1 MRGLRL
7 SCKALE
13 LGTLVNVPD
22 RDLAALES
30 YQLIPRVLHDVH
42 EVDLSVTVLE
52 QLLASPVVPLVE
64 GGLNALET
72 LSLVRAELLAA
83 EKGLLEHTVPLLKT
97 EKMGELMP
105 KVRRLAAQGAPA
117 LALDF
122 TVLADTAPYG
132 TNPWRPKTRED
143 LAELR
148 AAAGCPIWL
157 YGVVSPAD
165 ALLAAEAGL
174 EGIVVHSGAG
184 FYLNG
189 PATIEVFPEV
199 LDAVAGMISVY
210 AGGPVRS
217 GIDVFRY
224 LAVGAEAVIV
234 ESDRARANLESELAY
249 AMRLTGC
256 ETVADIGYE
265 AIFAPLFGE
274 F

>member
-1 MRGLRL
+1 M
-7 SCKALE
+7 
-13 LGTLVNVPD
+13 PD
-22 RDLAALES
+22 RDLAALDG

-42 EVDLSVTVLE
+42 EVDLGVTVLE
-52 QLLASPVVPLVE
+52 RAFASPVVPLVE
-64 GGLNALET
+64 GLLSGVETRGTETRGTET
-72 LSLVRAELLAA
+72 LSLVRAELLLELG
-83 EKGLLEHTVPLLKT
+83 EKGGALERAVALLKT

-105 KVRRLAAQGAPA
+105 KVRKLAARGVGA

-122 TVLADTAPYG
+122 TALADTAPYG

-157 YGVVSPAD
+157 YGVASPAD

-174 EGIVVHSGAG
+174 EGVVVHSGAG
-184 FYLNG
+184 FYLGG
-189 PATIEVFPEV
+189 PATIEIFPEV
-199 LDAVAGMISVY
+199 LDAVAGMTSVY

-217 GIDVFRY
+217 GVDVFRY
-224 LAVGAEAVIV
+224 LAVGAEAVVV
-234 ESDRARANLESELAY
+234 ESDRALANLEAELAY

>member
-1 MRGLRL
+1 ML
-7 SCKALE
+7 
-13 LGTLVNVPD
+13 D

-42 EVDLSVTVLE
+42 EVDMGVTVLE
-52 QLLASPVVPLVE
+52 QTLFSPLLPLLEGVVSGVAS
-64 GGLNALET
+64 
-72 LSLVRAELLAA
+72 LSLVRAELL
-83 EKGLLEHTVPLLKT
+83 EDKGLALEQAVPLLKT

-105 KVRRLAAQGAPA
+105 KVRRLAARGVPA

-132 TNPWRPKTRED
+132 EHAWRPKTRED

-148 AAAGCPIWL
+148 AAAGCPVWL
-157 YGVVSPAD
+157 YGVVGPAD
-165 ALLAAEAGL
+165 AIVAAEAGL

-217 GIDVFRY
+217 GVDVFRY
-224 LAVGAEAVIV
+224 LAVGAEAVVV
-234 ESDRARANLESELAY
+234 ESDRARVNLESELAY

-256 ETVADIGYE
+256 ATVSDIGYE

>member
-1 MRGLRL
+1 M
-7 SCKALE
+7 
-13 LGTLVNVPD
+13 PD
-22 RDLAALES
+22 RDLVALES

-42 EVDLSVTVLE
+42 EVDLGVTVLE
-52 QLLASPVVPLVE
+52 QALLSPIVPLVE
-64 GGLNALET
+64 GTLGELET
-72 LSLVRAELLAA
+72 LSLVRAELL
-83 EKGLLEHTVPLLKT
+83 LEAGGRFERAVPLLRT

-105 KVRRLAAQGAPA
+105 KVRRLAARCVPA

-132 TNPWRPKTRED
+132 ENAWRPKTRED

-157 YGVVSPAD
+157 YGVASPAD
-165 ALLAAEAGL
+165 ALVAAEAGL

-189 PATIEVFPEV
+189 PATIEIFPEV

-210 AGGPVRS
+210 AGGPVQS
-217 GIDVFRY
+217 GVDVFRY
-224 LAVGAEAVIV
+224 LAVGAEAVVV
-234 ESDRARANLESELAY
+234 ESDRARANLEAELAY

-274 F
+274 L